1 MTFGEQAAEINV
13 NELLVTLRNQQQR
26 ITELEQHNV
35 RLAEE
40 KEELVHQLEWF
51 KRQLFGEKSEKRL
64 PLAPTEQLHLGE
76 MLEDE
81 LPPPPKETV
90 KEYQR
95 RRRPKEP
102 LAGSPEDSGLR
113 FDESVPVQVI
123 PVPNPA
129 IAGLA
134 EDEYEVLSEDATYR
148 LAQRPGAYVV
158 LKYVRKTVKLK
169 ETKALVTPPAPSG
182 VLGKSFADVSFLAG
196 LLIDKFGYHLPLYRQ
211 HQRLGDCG
219 VKLSRG
225 TLTNLTQGTIALLEP
240 IYFAVLSSILQ
251 SKVLLMDETPIKAGH
266 GPPGKMKR
274 GYFWPVYGDQD
285 EIAFPF
291 SSSRAERV
299 VHEVLGKFCGTLL
312 TDGYKV
318 YEKYCTKVPGIVHAQ
333 CWSHTRRGFETAL
346 KAEPVLADLAL
357 DKIRELYKV
366 EARIREA
373 NLEGEEKRRYRLE
386 YATAVVDDFF
396 NWLNET
402 FKRQVLLSSNRFA
415 KAANYALQREQALR
429 VFLEDPAV
437 EIDTNKEER
446 ALRPIPMG
454 RKNWLFCSTE
464 LGGRYVG
471 IIQTLI
477 QSCRLQDVDPWVYLI
492 DVLQRID
499 THPAFEVHLLT
510 PRLWKQN
517 FANNPMKSD
526 LIK

>member
-1 MTFGEQAAEINV
+1 MFSAQAAEINT
-13 NELLVTLRNQQQR
+13 NEILILRKR
-26 ITELEQHNV
+26 ISELEERNI
-35 RLAEE
+35 
-40 KEELVHQLEWF
+40 ELTQQVEWF

-64 PLAPTEQLHLGE
+64 PLAPSEQLHLGE
-76 MLEDE
+76 MLKDE
-81 LPPPPKETV
+81 LPPSPKETV

-113 FDESVPVQVI
+113 FDESVPVQEI

-129 IAGLA
+129 IEGLK
-134 EDEYEVLSEDATYR
+134 EEEYEVISEDATYR
-148 LAQRPGAYVV
+148 LAQRPGSYVV
-158 LKYVRKTVKLK
+158 LKYVRQTVKL
-169 ETKALVTPPAPSG
+169 TGAKAPVTPPAPGG
-182 VLGKSFADVSFLAG
+182 VLGKSFADVSFLSG
-196 LLIDKFGYHLPLYRQ
+196 LLIDKFMYHLPLYRQ

-225 TLTNLTQGTIALLEP
+225 TLTNLTQRTIALLEP

-274 GYFWPVYGDQD
+274 GYFWPIYGDQD

-299 VHEVLGKFCGTLL
+299 VHEVLGSFCGTLL

-318 YEKYCTKVPGIVHAQ
+318 YEKYCAKIPGIVHAQ
-333 CWSHTRRGFETAL
+333 CWSHTRRGFEAAQ
-346 KAEPVLADLAL
+346 KMEPILARTAL
-357 DKIRELYKV
+357 DKIGKLYEV
-366 EARIREA
+366 EAQIREA
-373 NLEGEEKRRYRLE
+373 HLEGEQKRLYRKQHAAALVE
-386 YATAVVDDFF
+386 DFF
-396 NWLNET
+396 EWLNET
-402 FKRQVLLSSNRFA
+402 FKRQVLLTSNRFA
-415 KAANYALQREQALR
+415 KAANYALQREQALS
-429 VFLEDPAV
+429 VFLDNPAV
-437 EIDTNKEER
+437 DIDTNKEER
-446 ALRPIPMG
+446 TLRPIPMG

-471 IIQTLI
+471 IAQTLI
-477 QSCRLQDVDPWVYLI
+477 QSCRLQGVDPWVYLI

-510 PRLWKQN
+510 PRLWKEN
-517 FANNPMKSD
+517 FANNPMRSD
-526 LIK
+526 LK